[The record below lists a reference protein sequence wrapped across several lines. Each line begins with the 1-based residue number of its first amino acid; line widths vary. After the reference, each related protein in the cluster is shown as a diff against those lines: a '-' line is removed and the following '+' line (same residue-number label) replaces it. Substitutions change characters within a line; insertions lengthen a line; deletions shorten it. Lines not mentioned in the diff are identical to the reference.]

1 MFLLKTKNFTHR
13 DVCDRINLNTDKLL
27 FLLFHLILEINVKTN
42 VFDIMFFP
50 DINVLTES
58 LA

>member
-1 MFLLKTKNFTHR
+1 MFLLKTKNSPHR

-27 FLLFHLILEINVKTN
+27 LLLFPLILEINVKTN
-42 VFDIMFFP
+42 VFDIMFFS